1 MPMREITYL
10 QGIHEGLQHVLEH
23 DPESVLF
30 GQDVGAFGGAFKLT
44 AGLQAEF
51 GEHRVF
57 DTPICESAM
66 LGCAIGM
73 ATQGMHPIVEMQ
85 FADFITTAL
94 HQILNNAGTRHY
106 RTGNAVPIVVR
117 APSGGGSGGGP
128 FHSEEL
134 ETFFCHMP
142 GVKVVY
148 PAFPSDARAA
158 IVAAV
163 TDPNPVIYMENKTC
177 YRSVKEQVDDR
188 IAPLP
193 LGKARVRRRGEDAV
207 VIAYGAMVHEA
218 LRAAAELQES
228 DGYEITVVDLR
239 SLKPYDLDTILAA
252 TAATGRVLV
261 VSEGWKTCGFAAE
274 ISAAITE
281 TGFHLLDAPVQRL
294 TAPDVPIPFAAT
306 LETRYRPGAG
316 DIAVALR
323 DLIEF

>member
-1 MPMREITYL
+1 MREITYL

-23 DPESVLF
+23 DPETVLF

-44 AGLQAEF
+44 EGLQARF
-51 GEHRVF
+51 GEDRVF

-73 ATQGMHPIVEMQ
+73 ATQGMRPIVEMQ

-94 HQILNNAGTRHY
+94 HQLLNNAGTRHY

-158 IVAAV
+158 LVAAV
-163 TDPNPVIYMENKTC
+163 ADPNPVVYMENKTC
-177 YRSVKEQVDDR
+177 YRSIKEQVDDGV
-188 IAPLP
+188 APLP
-193 LGKARVRRRGEDAV
+193 LGKAKVRRRGVDAT

-218 LRAAAELQES
+218 LRAAVDLQAS
-228 DGYEITVVDLR
+228 DGYEVMVVDLR
-239 SLKPYDLDTILAA
+239 TLKPYDLDTILAA

-294 TAPDVPIPFAAT
+294 TAPDVPVPFAAT
-306 LETRYRPGAG
+306 LEARYRPGAA
-316 DIAVALR
+316 DIAAALR
-323 DLIEF
+323 QLIEF

>member
-10 QGIHEGLQHVLEH
+10 QGIREGLQHVLTH

-44 AGLQAEF
+44 EGLQEQF
-51 GEHRVF
+51 GDDRVF

-94 HQILNNAGTRHY
+94 HQLLNNAGTRHY
-106 RTGNAVPIVVR
+106 RTGNPVPIVVR
-117 APSGGGSGGGP
+117 APSGGGTGGGP

-148 PAFPSDARAA
+148 PAFPADARAA
-158 IVAAV
+158 LVAAV
-163 TDPNPVIYMENKTC
+163 ADPNPVIYMENKTC
-177 YRSVKEQVDDR
+177 YRSIKQQVGDD

-193 LGKARVRRRGEDAV
+193 LGKARVHRNGEDAT

-218 LRAAAELQES
+218 LRAAAELQAS
-228 DGYEITVVDLR
+228 DGYEVMVVDLR

-281 TGFHLLDAPVQRL
+281 QGFHLLDAPVQRL
-294 TAPDVPIPFAAT
+294 TAPDAPVPFAAS
-306 LETRYRPGAG
+306 LEARYRPGAA
-316 DIAVALR
+316 DIAATLR
-323 DLIEF
+323 QLIEF